1 MLVIDEPS
9 CNCCHDSLI
18 RCAAFASVKFFGKKL
33 NDSYISFVSLNAV
46 STVHI
51 AGVTEITT
59 VIESKVK
66 NIQYM
71 VFPLAVLSSAVLN
84 IPVCF

>member
-33 NDSYISFVSLNAV
+33 Y
-46 STVHI
+46 STVI
-51 AGVTEITT
+51 PRSVRLSEAPSYGLPVQYYDPKGKGTDRYNALAKE
-59 VIESKVK
+59 VVK
-66 NIQYM
+66 K
-71 VFPLAVLSSAVLN
+71 S
-84 IPVCF
+84 